1 MILPSVPAQE
11 ADKSLGGMI
20 RQARQQVGETGL
32 RIDVVEPSQAK
43 IYTDEADRKRAR
55 LDRGVHGGGGRS
67 RAIGGGMVPCSR
79 WLGADWPS
87 GRSSDGSLIGG
98 SSAAELRT
106 EGPEVTKSH
115 NADIPAELSK
125 TFFGFSGIG
134 KVLDNLVGASIFE
147 LADRVLVSP

>member
-55 LDRGVHGGGGRS
+55 LDQGVHGAGGRS
-67 RAIGGGMVPCSR
+67 RAIGVEWCRAAGGWAR
-79 WLGADWPS
+79 I
-87 GRSSDGSLIGG
+87 GRAV
-98 SSAAELRT
+98 AAVM
-106 EGPEVTKSH
+106 EV
-115 NADIPAELSK
+115 
-125 TFFGFSGIG
+125 
-134 KVLDNLVGASIFE
+134 
-147 LADRVLVSP
+147 